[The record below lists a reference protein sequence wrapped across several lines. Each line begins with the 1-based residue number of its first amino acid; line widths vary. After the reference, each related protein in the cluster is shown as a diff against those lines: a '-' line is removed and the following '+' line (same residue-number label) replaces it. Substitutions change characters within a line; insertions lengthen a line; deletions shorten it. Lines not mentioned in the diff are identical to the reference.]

1 MRKRWKT
8 NSDGRSSR
16 PLQKR
21 LLRRYSLVYSGFRE
35 VGGVGGGDR
44 EGKGRGMR
52 CRESKARRVRGE
64 QRGMGERG
72 RVEDLGSKI
81 D

>member
-1 MRKRWKT
+1 M
-8 NSDGRSSR
+8 
-16 PLQKR
+16 
-21 LLRRYSLVYSGFRE
+21 
-35 VGGVGGGDR
+35 GGGDR